1 MVDSANERL
10 KKIIFQRLSDELG
23 GKIFHPVGS
32 SIWLLDLD
40 TKEWYFEITCN
51 GHIWYNQKHFNQFFN
66 VFTLKYYEYQIYL
79 KSWIGK
85 HPYFMIKN
93 IQRRNTNY
101 EYYIEGIINDTK
113 HYWSLKNRYGF
124 SYLIVKHYLD
134 CLNKCGNKNLTIDGF
149 WLSDG
154 V

>member
-23 GKIFHPVGS
+23 GKIFYPVGR

-40 TKEWYFEITCN
+40 TKEWYFEIICT
-51 GHIWYNQKHFNQFFN
+51 GDIWYNQKYFNQFFN

-85 HPYFMIKN
+85 HPYLMIKN

-113 HYWSLKNRYGF
+113 HYWSLKDRHGF

-134 CLNKCGNKNLTIDGF
+134 CLNKCGSKSLTIDGF
-149 WLSDG
+149 WMSDR